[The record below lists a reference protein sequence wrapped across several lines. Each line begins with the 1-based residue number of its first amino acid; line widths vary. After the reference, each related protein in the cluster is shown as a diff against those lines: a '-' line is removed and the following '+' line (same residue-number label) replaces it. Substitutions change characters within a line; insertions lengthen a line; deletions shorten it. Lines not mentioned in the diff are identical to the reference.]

1 MADDKN
7 FITYNQQMQKL
18 RNDKHINCSGSKDKN
33 ILIRAGYFNI
43 VNGYKLPFTCGT
55 DLTGAHVYLPDTSLE
70 HLYELKKFDD
80 ELRLFLLKYITQIE
94 EEVRTLTGYKF
105 DQCNNDGKIPWYD
118 ANAYSPNSRL
128 QNRMSAISSAYSELS
143 SSQLDYIKFYMDN
156 HTAIPTWIMIK
167 MVNFSTFINILKNSK
182 TSVTHSICQLYDM
195 YDSNGK
201 PNVKLLIGSLHW
213 MRKIRNSCAHNER
226 IFCIHQSQNS
236 VKQNNG
242 RIIEKYIMA
251 LRPSYSKKSD
261 KRIFDLLVYFKYY
274 LPDKEFRNMIEGLQ
288 KMLTGL
294 QNSISANAFDN
305 IRGQMGI
312 KSLSDL
318 ETLKSLYKAPILY
331 NNFDILT

>member
-7 FITYNQQMQKL
+7 FITYNQQMRKL
-18 RNDKHINCSGSKDKN
+18 RNDKHINCSGSKDKK
-33 ILIRAGYFNI
+33 ILIRMGYFNI
-43 VNGYKLPFTCGT
+43 VNGYKTPFTCGT
-55 DLTGAHVYLPDTSLE
+55 DKTGAHVYLPNTSLE
-70 HLYELKKFDD
+70 HLYELKQFDD
-80 ELRLFLLKYITQIE
+80 ELRLFLLKYITKIE

-182 TSVTHSICQLYDM
+182 TSVTHSICRLYDM
-195 YDSNGK
+195 YDSNAK

-226 IFCIHQSQNS
+226 IFCMHQSQNS
-236 VKQNNG
+236 VRQNSG
-242 RIIEKYIMA
+242 RINEKYIMA
-251 LRPSYSKKSD
+251 LCPSYSKKSD
-261 KRIFDLLVYFKYY
+261 KRIFDLLIYFKYY
-274 LPDKEFRNMIEGLQ
+274 LPDKEFKYMIGDFQ
-288 KMLTGL
+288 KMLTNL
-294 QNSISANAFDN
+294 QNSISSNAFAN

-318 ETLKSLYKAPILY
+318 DALKSLYKAPILY
-331 NNFDILT
+331 NNFDTFI